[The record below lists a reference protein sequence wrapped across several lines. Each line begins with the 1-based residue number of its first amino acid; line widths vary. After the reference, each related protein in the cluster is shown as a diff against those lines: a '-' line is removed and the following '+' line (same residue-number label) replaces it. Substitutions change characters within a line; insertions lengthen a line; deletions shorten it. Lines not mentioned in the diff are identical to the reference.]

1 MSRIA
6 LLCALSLLLQSACGV
21 YSSPSRTPPATSGSP
36 APESPAP
43 TPTPT
48 PEGEPP

>member
-21 YSSPSRTPPATSGSP
+21 YASPSRTPPAPPASP

-43 TPTPT
+43 TPP